1 MDNTFEQTALP
12 APARSAAHTRI
23 RIATISLNL
32 LAAVLGL
39 LVSTIGIAL
48 TLGMPDVQIPN
59 DDSEI
64 YGLFSATAIFG
75 VVGLFYALPLV
86 LGMNILSWVFS
97 AVGRSSVQKP
107 STGPEACTETADLP
121 HT

>member
-23 RIATISLNL
+23 RIVTISLNL
-32 LAAVLGL
+32 LAAVLAL

-48 TLGMPDVQIPN
+48 TLGMPDIQIPN

-64 YGLFSATAIFG
+64 SGLFAVTAIFG
-75 VVGLFYALPLV
+75 FIGLFYALPLV
-86 LGMNILSWVFS
+86 LGMNILNWVFS
-97 AVGRSSVQKP
+97 AIGRSNVRQP
-107 STGPEACTETADLP
+107 SEDPETCTETDDLP